1 MAKPPRSMPLPDPRP
16 VGRLPSELLAAEQI
30 AARDNNNLFLTS
42 RLLAETERYAAFC
55 AMYALMRVVDDA
67 VDAHAEK
74 HCPGVLDPGLVA
86 AVRAW
91 ADAFASCA
99 APDFAPR
106 KDLSATRHP
115 LATQLVS
122 LAARHSS
129 RFGVPQQLW
138 SDFFDAMLADIDSQG
153 QFATFADFLHYTHGA
168 SVSPTTI
175 YLIILAATVEGDRVT
190 PHPDLPLILRTGS
203 QLGTFAYLAHILRDL
218 REDVERGL
226 WYVSDES
233 LRAHGLDKATVRR
246 DAAARRSSDATRGLV
261 QDLCKVARGY
271 EREAATAVDAI
282 CDSAATDCALVLRLI
297 VAIYSRILGKIEE
310 QGFEVL
316 RGKHQ
321 LSDREKLGIAK
332 SLAV

>member
-1 MAKPPRSMPLPDPRP
+1 MPLPDPRP
-16 VGRLPSELLAAEQI
+16 VGRLSRELHAAEAI

-42 RLLAETERYAAFC
+42 RLLADTERYAAFC
-55 AMYALMRVVDDA
+55 SMYALMRVVDDA
-67 VDAHAEK
+67 VDEHAEK
-74 HCPGVLDPGLVA
+74 HGPGVSDPTLVA

-91 ADAFASCA
+91 SSAFFSCA
-99 APDFAPR
+99 EPDFAPQT
-106 KDLSATRHP
+106 DLATTRHP
-115 LATQLVS
+115 QAQSLVT
-122 LAARHSS
+122 LAARHSK
-129 RFGVPQQLW
+129 RFRVPRELW

-153 QFATFADFLHYTHGA
+153 QFPTFADFLHYTHGA

-175 YLIILAATVEGDRVT
+175 YLIILAAKVEGEDVA

-233 LRAHGLDKATVRR
+233 LRAHGLDKAALAR
-246 DAAARRSSDATRGLV
+246 DASARRSSEATRALV
-261 QDLCKVARGY
+261 RDLCGIARGY
-271 EREAATAVDAI
+271 ERDAAAAVDAL
-282 CDSAATDCALVLRLI
+282 CASAAKDCSLVLRLI